1 MLGVEGLAPYWIEVD
16 AAAFLSDKGD
26 VTARVEA
33 EHDMRLT
40 QKLILQPRFEL
51 DFAAQ
56 DIPRQQIGSGLS
68 SAELG
73 LRLRYQIVPRFA
85 PYIGVNY
92 ERAFGDTRRFR
103 RLDGENPG
111 GWQYVAGLRTWF

>member
-1 MLGVEGLAPYWIEVD
+1 
-16 AAAFLSDKGD
+16 
-26 VTARVEA
+26 
-33 EHDMRLT
+33 MRLT
-40 QKLILQPRFEL
+40 QKLILQPRVEL

-73 LRLRYQIVPRFA
+73 LRLRYQFVTQFA
-85 PYIGVNY
+85 PYIGANY

-103 RLDGENPG
+103 RMNGENPG
-111 GWQYVAGLRTWF
+111 GWQFVAGLRAWF